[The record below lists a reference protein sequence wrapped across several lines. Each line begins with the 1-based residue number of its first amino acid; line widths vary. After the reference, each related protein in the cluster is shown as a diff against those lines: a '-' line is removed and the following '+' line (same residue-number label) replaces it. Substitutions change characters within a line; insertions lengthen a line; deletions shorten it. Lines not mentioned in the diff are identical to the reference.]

1 MIESIHV
8 SKKFGRS
15 EILSDV
21 SFQVT
26 KGEIYGLVGCNGV
39 GKTTLLKILSGIYRP
54 DRGCGQIAGEK
65 IYENEKIKRRCF
77 FMTEEATFFEQSSL
91 NQMRKFYHGYYPRW
105 NDRTFNGLV
114 DWFGVDPSV
123 KISRFSKGMQRQAG
137 LILAFSTRAEY
148 LFLDEAFDGLDFTMR
163 RQISGML
170 RHYAAAGPA
179 ALLISSHNLKE
190 LEDLADH
197 IGMLNEGKLIFNGS
211 VKEMKQNYQTCCFS
225 LSESESVAETGK
237 EKSLLLL
244 KEMLD
249 AELAEKNSDG
259 YECILHTSEQEA
271 FQRLKKIG
279 AEHIRIRSV
288 QLEEFFR
295 IERKEKEV
303 DWEKIF
309 G

>member
-1 MIESIHV
+1 MIEAIHI

-15 EILSDV
+15 EILSDI
-21 SFQVT
+21 SFQVS

-39 GKTTLLKILSGIYRP
+39 GKTTLLKILGGIYRP
-54 DRGCGQIAGEK
+54 DQGYGQIAGEK
-65 IYENEKIKRRCF
+65 VYENDKVKRHCF

-91 NQMRKFYHGYYPRW
+91 NQMRKFYQGYYPKW
-105 NDRTFNGLV
+105 EDRTFNGLV
-114 DWFGVDPSV
+114 DWFRVDPSM

-137 LILAFSTRAEY
+137 LILAFSTHAEY

-170 RHYAAAGPA
+170 RYYAASAPA

-197 IGMLNEGKLIFNGS
+197 IGMINEGKLIFNGS
-211 VKEMKQNYQTCCFS
+211 VQEMRENYQTCSFTFGNS
-225 LSESESVAETGK
+225 QMSSEAEKVMELSV
-237 EKSLLLL
+237 LNRI
-244 KEMLD
+244 LD
-249 AELAEKNSDG
+249 AELTEKTSDG
-259 YECILHTSEQEA
+259 YLCILHTSKQEA
-271 FQRLKKIG
+271 FRRLEAVG
-279 AEHIRIRSV
+279 ADDIRIRPV

-295 IERKEKEV
+295 IERKEQEV

>member
-1 MIESIHV
+1 MIEAVHI
-8 SKKFGRS
+8 SKKFGWS
-15 EILSDV
+15 EILSDI
-21 SFQVT
+21 SFQVS

-39 GKTTLLKILSGIYRP
+39 GKTTLLKILAGIYRP
-54 DRGCGQIAGEK
+54 DQGYSQIAGEK
-65 IYENEKIKRRCF
+65 VYENDKVKRRCF

-91 NQMRKFYHGYYPRW
+91 KQMRKFYQGYYPEW
-105 NDRTFNGLV
+105 EDRTFNGLV
-114 DWFGVDPSV
+114 DWFGVDPSM

-137 LILAFSTRAEY
+137 LILAFSTHAEY

-170 RHYAAAGPA
+170 RYYAASAPA

-211 VKEMKQNYQTCCFS
+211 VQEMKENYQTCCFTFGDS
-225 LSESESVAETGK
+225 QMNSENGREMDLSILNG
-237 EKSLLLL
+237 
-244 KEMLD
+244 MLD
-249 AELAEKNSDG
+249 AKLTEKTSYG
-259 YECILHTSEQEA
+259 YLCILHASKQEA
-271 FQRLKKIG
+271 FRRLEAVG
-279 AEHIRIRSV
+279 ADDIRIRPV

-295 IERKEKEV
+295 IERKEQEV

-309 G
+309 R